1 MAGGAVEIAEAVSTG
16 GCLASM
22 CPAIG
27 SHR

>member
-16 GCLASM
+16 GGLAPM
-22 CPAIG
+22 CPAVR